1 MKKKIIYRTRSPGK
15 AGREAPLFLYRWT
28 GGFTTARLG
37 LGFHRPSGIRLPCT
51 GKALQKNPEA
61 CHLLRR

>member
-37 LGFHRPSGIRLPCT
+37 LGFHVP
-51 GKALQKNPEA
+51 GKLFRKILKPVI
-61 CHLLRR
+61 C